1 MKAVF
6 LLGGWLAVGTWVA
19 FRTQRPPGERALALL
34 FWPFFLQ
41 GMPGASASAPIE
53 PSLARLSRALGEGDA
68 ADDVVAELSR
78 ALQRL
83 RGRRD
88 RVQAELDVLG
98 AAAAGP
104 VADARARSRAL
115 LEAAR
120 DRLEVELARAEGAV
134 EETATRLVLAGEAGE
149 AGATADVGPLL
160 EALRSRLS
168 AAEELD
174 PAVSSG

>member
-1 MKAVF
+1 MKAAL
-6 LLGGWLAVGTWVA
+6 LLGGWLMVGAWVA
-19 FRTQRPPGERALALL
+19 FRSQRPPGERALALL

-41 GMPGASASAPIE
+41 GMPGAAAPAPVE
-53 PSLARLSRALGEGDA
+53 PSLARLRRALGEGDA

-88 RVQAELDVLG
+88 RLQAELDGLG
-98 AAAAGP
+98 EAAVGP
-104 VADARARSRAL
+104 VADARSRSRGL
-115 LEAAR
+115 LAAAR
-120 DRLEVELARAEGAV
+120 GRLEVELARAEGAV
-134 EETATRLVLAGEAGE
+134 EETATRLVLAGEAG
-149 AGATADVGPLL
+149 ATADVEPLL

-174 PAVSSG
+174 PTVSSG